1 MRPSPG
7 HDPHRRQ
14 RDNRLSG
21 RGAILLLVCGGLAA
35 CHNSLLRFG
44 DAGSQQPGV
53 VPENPPPCA
62 AGAGWLPH
70 TPSVTM
76 EQPASH
82 PAPECPFYRD
92 GFQSFLIATEP
103 DPTTGEAAL
112 TSYAT
117 VDDVFD
123 KSVPLAA
130 GALAP
135 AGAHRGT
142 ALRAWL
148 GQVKQAGG
156 HQIVIDQDGHPLY
169 YGIHV
174 NQAFADFV
182 TASGLRTRQGVQDA
196 DSNLRLPPGVVTLQS
211 TWKDVDPAD
220 GVAGDYADYITTRA
234 WVARLRQDP
243 TTGAI
248 TEDVNA
254 PREIKV
260 ALVALHVAYA
270 LPGHPELIWTTFEH
284 TGASGQSDLAPA
296 AAYGPAPQDP
306 LNRNAPQ
313 PASADSFL
321 IYQGG
326 TPMNASN
333 LPFTEPEMRLDQ
345 VAQSFPQRTSI
356 YRMYPGSRSHTDSID
371 PEIVTLNQSVRA
383 LFQHSAASLSASD
396 KRGHYRLVGGL
407 WLDKPEAFA
416 LNSALQNDSSNPF
429 VGIGTDGGI
438 SGAGSVPLNTLI
450 ADIQLNGTDSQWSI
464 LGGQDRLTGVAT
476 ESFVQPPGS
485 FNNCLTCHNT
495 QSTTINGIPSDRD
508 SSPVPIKL
516 LDAKRIGVS
525 HVFSAFLADELSVGP
540 SP

>member
-1 MRPSPG
+1 
-7 HDPHRRQ
+7 
-14 RDNRLSG
+14 
-21 RGAILLLVCGGLAA
+21 LLACVGLNA
-35 CHNSLLRFG
+35 CHNSMLTFG
-44 DAGSQQPGV
+44 DAGTQQPVV
-53 VPENPPPCA
+53 VPENPPACA
-62 AGAGWLPH
+62 AGADWLPH

-76 EQPASH
+76 EQPAPH
-82 PAPECPFYRD
+82 PAPECPFYRG

-103 DPTTGEAAL
+103 DPSTGEAAL

-117 VDDVFD
+117 VDDAFD

-135 AGAHRGT
+135 VGAHRGT
-142 ALRAWL
+142 SLRAWL

-196 DSNLRLPPGVVTLQS
+196 DPGLRLPPGVVTLQS

-220 GVAGDYADYITTRA
+220 GVAGDYADYITTKA
-234 WVARLRQDP
+234 WVARLHQDL

-254 PREIKV
+254 PREIQV

-284 TGASGQSDLAPA
+284 TGAAGESDLAPVA
-296 AAYGPAPQDP
+296 AQRPAPQDP
-306 LNRNAPQ
+306 LNRNAAQ

-326 TPMNASN
+326 APMSVSN
-333 LPFTEPEMRLDQ
+333 TPFTQRDMRLDE
-345 VAQSFPQRTSI
+345 VTQSFQQRTSI
-356 YRMYPGSRSHTDSID
+356 YRMFPGSRSHKDSVD

-383 LFQHSAASLSASD
+383 LFQRSVASLGASD

-416 LNSALQNDSSNPF
+416 LDSALQNDAQNPF
-429 VGIGTDGGI
+429 VGMGADGGMTG
-438 SGAGSVPLNTLI
+438 SGSVPLDTFA
-450 ADIQLNGTDSQWSI
+450 ADIHLNGTDSQWSI
-464 LGGQDRLTGVAT
+464 LAGQDRLTGVAT
-476 ESFVQPPGS
+476 ESFVQSPGS

-495 QSTTINGIPSDRD
+495 QSTTINGVPTYRD
-508 SSPVPIKL
+508 LPAAVKL

-525 HVFSAFLADELSVGP
+525 HVFSAFLAGELGVGA